1 MSCFYL
7 ALLYYLISFHSV
19 VVFVVTLPAVSQFSQ
34 VRISLWVV
42 VLTNNLK
49 FAVYQI
55 VAGWIPI

>member
-19 VVFVVTLPAVSQFSQ
+19 VVFVVTSTILV
-34 VRISLWVV
+34 ISLWVV